1 MALSDRARAIGRSAV
16 SPRSSFMQVLGGG
29 ITYYGHKLGSEN
41 IDFIRNNFWAGPAV
55 GAVLGH
61 ILKRSPQLRE
71 VGAAMIGASG
81 YALALGYTFNEQ
93 SKKSSQPAQTS
104 GVVEVG
110 EIPRRQL
117 PGTLATSFAPELS
130 GHYPQTGAYGSDY
143 DDDVSEAMQ
152 IGR

>member
-41 IDFIRNNFWAGPAV
+41 ISFIRENFWAGPAV

-93 SKKSSQPAQTS
+93 NKKSGGGQTSQTS
-104 GVVEVG
+104 GIVEVG
-110 EIPRRQL
+110 AIPRSQL
-117 PGTLATSFAPELS
+117 SGRMATSFAPELDS
-130 GHYPQTGAYGSDY
+130 YYPQTSDVV
-143 DDDVSEAMQ
+143 DDDVSEAMS